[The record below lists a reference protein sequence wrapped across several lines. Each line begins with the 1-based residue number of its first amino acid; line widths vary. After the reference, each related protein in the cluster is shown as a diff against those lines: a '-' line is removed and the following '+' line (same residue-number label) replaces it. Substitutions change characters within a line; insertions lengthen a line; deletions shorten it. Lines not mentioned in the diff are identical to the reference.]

1 MLNLAAK
8 QRIFPQ
14 TLPLFFYHS
23 FGELNCKIFLANV
36 QRRSQAREM
45 SRLHGKVIRRYQ
57 NEMRARVVEEHRR
70 QQETDV
76 EAELNLVDSIAA
88 RNLILFVLQLFWA
101 LLIHFCLEFGVLPHH
116 K

>member
-14 TLPLFFYHS
+14 TMFFLHS
-23 FGELNCKIFLANV
+23 RGELNCKIFLANV
-36 QRRSQAREM
+36 QRRIQAREM
-45 SRLHGKVIRRYQ
+45 SRLHSKVIRRYQ

-70 QQETDV
+70 QQETEV

-88 RNLILFVLQLFWA
+88 RNLILFVSQFFWA
-101 LLIHFCLEFGVLPHH
+101 LLIHFFLVFEVLPHH